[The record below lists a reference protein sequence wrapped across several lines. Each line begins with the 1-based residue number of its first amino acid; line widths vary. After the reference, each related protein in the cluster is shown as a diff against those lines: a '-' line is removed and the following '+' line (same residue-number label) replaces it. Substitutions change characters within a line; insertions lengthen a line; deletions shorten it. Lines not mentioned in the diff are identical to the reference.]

1 MTRQQN
7 AEAFAAAIEQALS
20 PAHSK
25 PPTEDQDNGPRKPEP
40 VPEAGSCGAPG
51 AKEATRV
58 ADIETTLTRVLNLHP
73 FH

>member
-1 MTRQQN
+1 MTRQN
-7 AEAFAAAIEQALS
+7 AETFARLINQALA
-20 PAHSK
+20 PAEE
-25 PPTEDQDNGPRKPEP
+25 PPTPEDQDNGPRKPEP

>member
-7 AEAFAAAIEQALS
+7 AEAFAAAIEQALN
-20 PAHSK
+20 PAQNE

-51 AKEATRV
+51 AKEAARV
-58 ADIETTLTRVLNLHP
+58 ADIEATLTRVLNLNP
-73 FH
+73 FN